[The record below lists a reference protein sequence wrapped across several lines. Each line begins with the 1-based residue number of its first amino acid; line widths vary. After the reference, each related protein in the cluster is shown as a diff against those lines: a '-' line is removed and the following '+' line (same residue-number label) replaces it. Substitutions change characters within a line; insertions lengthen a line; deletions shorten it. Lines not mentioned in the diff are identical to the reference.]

1 MYPYPPFSAPC
12 ILILVGGRLC
22 IAGTELNKVLNLVS
36 ADCVYCTVAV
46 LCFSNEKLGDPIV
59 NRCWYLDLAIDCVV
73 QTTDLSQ
80 KYEVKYKTVDCGQ
93 SHG

>member
-1 MYPYPPFSAPC
+1 M
-12 ILILVGGRLC
+12 GGRLC

-59 NRCWYLDLAIDCVV
+59 NRYWYFGFSNASCDSNNE
-73 QTTDLSQ
+73 SQ
-80 KYEVKYKTVDCGQ
+80 KYEVKTVDCGL
-93 SHG
+93 SCGYYYLALCSINYSVIGN